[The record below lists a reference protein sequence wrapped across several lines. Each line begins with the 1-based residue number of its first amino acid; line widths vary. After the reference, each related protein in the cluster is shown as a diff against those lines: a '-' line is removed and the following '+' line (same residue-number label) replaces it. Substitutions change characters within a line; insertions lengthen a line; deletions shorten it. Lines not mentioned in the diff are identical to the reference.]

1 MKINRIYIVLCT
13 LAILFTTNAY
23 AQDVEKEV
31 VLACETSF
39 LTSSVW
45 IAENKEYFKEEGI
58 NVKIKEFGSGRTA
71 LATMLN
77 NGDIDICTVAQTPI
91 MFNSFKRN
99 DYVII
104 AAMVYADND
113 VKILARK
120 DKGIKAPLDLNGRK
134 VGLTKGST
142 GHYFLSLFSV
152 INDIDYS
159 ELEIV
164 DIEATDLTQ
173 ALVDGRVD
181 VISTWE
187 PHIVNTKKLLGEN
200 AVEFSIED
208 IFREDFYFVVTKKYL
223 KENQDAVRRFLKAI
237 DRGDEFIR
245 NNKEDA
251 IAIVS
256 KRLEIDK
263 ELTSLIWDTFNFQL
277 ILDQSIF
284 TSLEDQARWA
294 IREGFTDKKEIPNYL
309 DFIYLDAL
317 KEIKPESVTIIH

>member
-1 MKINRIYIVLCT
+1 MTII
-13 LAILFTTNAY
+13 FTTNVY
-23 AQDVEKEV
+23 AQEVEKEV
-31 VLACETSF
+31 VLACESSF
-39 LTSSVW
+39 LASSVW
-45 IAENKEYFKEEGI
+45 IAENKGYFKEEGL

-77 NGDIDICTVAQTPI
+77 EGGIDICTVAQTPI

-99 DYVII
+99 DYVIV

-120 DKGIKAPLDLNGRK
+120 DKGINKPLDLNGRK

-142 GHYFLSLFSV
+142 GHYFSSLFSV
-152 INDIDYS
+152 LNDVDYS

-164 DIEATDLTQ
+164 DIDATGLTQ
-173 ALVDGRVD
+173 ALVDGHVD
-181 VISTWE
+181 AICTWE
-187 PHIVNTKKLLGEN
+187 PYIINTKIILGEK
-200 AVEFSIED
+200 AIEFSTKNL
-208 IFREDFYFVVTKKYL
+208 FREDFYFVTNKIYL
-223 KENQDAVRRFLKAI
+223 KENQDAIRKFLKAI
-237 DRGDEFIR
+237 DKGDKFIQ
-245 NNKEDA
+245 NNNELARD
-251 IAIVS
+251 IVS
-256 KRLEIDK
+256 NRLEIDK

-317 KEIKPESVTIIH
+317 KEVKPESVTIIH